1 MTFSLE
7 EKEESTDVF
16 LPKDLSLWKKERT
29 GNHRDTPHFCL
40 FQLSAS
46 TDLLCIPQNRDQTLT
61 SVPAKISAANA
72 QWFSVLP
79 LHSLKDQNIN
89 IILYLI
95 IMNLISWVSKE
106 VLGYW
111 EREGNPAEICMWAPL
126 GPFLEYSVH

>member
-29 GNHRDTPHFCL
+29 GNHRDTPHSCL

-46 TDLLCIPQNRDQTLT
+46 TDLLCIQQNRDQTLT
-61 SVPAKISAANA
+61 SVPAKISAANV
-72 QWFSVLP
+72 QRFSVLI
-79 LHSLKDQNIN
+79 LQSLNDQNIN

-106 VLGYW
+106 VLGY
-111 EREGNPAEICMWAPL
+111 
-126 GPFLEYSVH
+126 